1 MFFLTKYLRSFFLDE
16 WVKHCALMN
25 KMQKNFRAEIKEL
38 RMKIKNKFLRHSVHN
53 FQQKNFYIWFFNLC
67 LKDTG

>member
-1 MFFLTKYLRSFFLDE
+1 
-16 WVKHCALMN
+16 MN

-53 FQQKNFYIWFFNLC
+53 FQQKNFYI
-67 LKDTG
+67 